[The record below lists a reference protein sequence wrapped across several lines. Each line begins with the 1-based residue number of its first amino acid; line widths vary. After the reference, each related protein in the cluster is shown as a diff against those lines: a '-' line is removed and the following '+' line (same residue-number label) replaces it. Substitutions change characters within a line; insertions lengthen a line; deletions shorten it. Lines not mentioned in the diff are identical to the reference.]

1 MKNWKYFLLCF
12 LIVLAFVCFAIFFEI
27 LILDSELPIWLKI
40 LLLG

>member
-1 MKNWKYFLLCF
+1 MKNWKYFFLCY
-12 LIVLAFVCFAIFFEI
+12 LIVLAFVYFAIFFKI